1 MSIALSSLL
10 RGTASLLT
18 SAEDL
23 AARSNTCLKS
33 LNSAFSFFLLR
44 KSVSQFALVA
54 GTTRCF
60 SLLGIMSS
68 VSEVLGGAAWEGRY
82 HRRSPPAIIES
93 PRDRNQGIASGGRR
107 HAPAPNPDKWSR
119 GRADHPDNNNLQSRH
134 SYRNATI
141 ESPLITR
148 HPAPPLPYPPPTIQH
163 TTILP

>member
-44 KSVSQFALVA
+44 KSVSQCALVA

-60 SLLGIMSS
+60 LSRRIISSL
-68 VSEVLGGAAWEGRY
+68 SEVLGGAAWQGRY
-82 HRRSPPAIIES
+82 QTRSPPAIIES
-93 PRDRNQGIASGGRR
+93 PRDGDPGLASGVKR
-107 HAPAPNPDKWSR
+107 HAHA
-119 GRADHPDNNNLQSRH
+119 
-134 SYRNATI
+134 
-141 ESPLITR
+141 R
-148 HPAPPLPYPPPTIQH
+148 HPH
-163 TTILP
+163 